1 MPATRSGRGF
11 RESSAKCVELDM
23 MLEQRIKQERD
34 DCPAEM
40 RVEMCGPLASRCD
53 HEVPRRG
60 SRAQFL
66 DQKTADNM
74 IWINCCPPLPSHRG
88 ATWRGGARSC
98 ELCAASVLHD
108 LVPARYQLPKLTAET
123 VRCIGN
129 WRRESVRPV
138 CCELLWRQLTVRSDR
153 FC

>member
-1 MPATRSGRGF
+1 MTVPPRCGSKWADHSRVV
-11 RESSAKCVELDM
+11 ALMKC
-23 MLEQRIKQERD
+23 
-34 DCPAEM
+34 
-40 RVEMCGPLASRCD
+40 LAG
-53 HEVPRRG
+53 G

>member
-23 MLEQRIKQERD
+23 MLERRIKQERD

-74 IWINCCPPLPSHRG
+74 IWINCCPPPPSHGR
-88 ATWRGGARSC
+88 ASWRRGARSC
-98 ELCAASVLHD
+98 KLCAWCVPQDPSRSAISCRNCRRKPRGASAAGGKRVSPFA
-108 LVPARYQLPKLTAET
+108 VNYSGCQVA
-123 VRCIGN
+123 
-129 WRRESVRPV
+129 
-138 CCELLWRQLTVRSDR
+138 VRSDG
-153 FC
+153 FL